1 MVAISQTTIAHHKA
15 LLIASGPAMLE
26 KMVRPLKESGLSVN
40 ACESFRDAQRLYDH
54 QALVVIPLRDDD
66 LKEASEFIGWLRDQS
81 KQATPYI
88 LGFGRCPEGQRK
100 SLAAKMRLNDLVTLP
115 FSETDVKERLASYRK
130 WCEQSEESSEPQE
143 SVPSPG
149 EFSEADLEKTG
160 KVSLFADS
168 EGRGSDDESPEEI
181 YCRECPVGIAMF
193 DQDLC
198 YLLANPRW
206 IQQFHLKDREILG
219 KSQFEV
225 FSSLHSDWRRIYER
239 CLSGETRRGRETINA
254 PHGPVEMR
262 WEVRPWRHRSGQIG
276 GITIAFEEV
285 WQKHEDN
292 AAVNV
297 PPDNDRTFTTA
308 DLRAPAVIVDLH
320 GKVTEANEGAQGF
333 LPDFESASQV
343 FREELAELRDGKRDD
358 VSLTHFEQSTEGR
371 HAWTNTVRRDE
382 IGQPVSVLRVGVPI
396 PEEATPNKETSDA
409 TPEDKSK
416 APFNDEDLDE
426 LTELIWKANSKGEI
440 TFFNKAWLNYRGRP
454 LRRELNGGWLDG
466 LHGDDARETKAVV
479 AQAIREQQ
487 ELTHEFRLKSDA
499 GEYTSMTMSVRPHRG
514 DDSGDVLGF
523 VGECRTELPE
533 QATTEEPTPEALP
546 PAELLADVAK
556 VQDEITDL
564 QAALAEA
571 KAERAGLPTSK
582 AFQAS
587 PALLFTCDAQGALQT
602 INRQWERF
610 RGRSLAEEEG
620 AGWLEGIVD
629 PAERET
635 VQRDLAKAALDG
647 IPFKTRF
654 QFHDHASEART
665 VELQA
670 TPLLDAEGLS
680 SGLSGTVR
688 DITEEWQTLTKV
700 RELVDPAQAN
710 TNSSPSDLH
719 QQLAKAWPA
728 WQQRQ
733 GSLSADLTA
742 FREIFDNVGTGIV
755 LLGPAGEAMF
765 ANKRHRDILGFGVE
779 DAGDMESWL
788 RRGCPDADHA
798 EAVLKVWQNDI
809 WQRQLTKVLTL
820 TTAKG
825 VLREIEVQPQLFL
838 EDNRLLLT
846 ILDVTESKRS
856 EEAMRDSEIRF
867 RALFR
872 DSALG
877 IALIDAESKI
887 YDINP
892 ALERVLDTPRRQL
905 LCRDFDECLHAD
917 DQARK
922 REVIE
927 QLLASPKRSAS
938 IELRL
943 ARIQD
948 DQEVW
953 VRLNVSLVRDAD
965 QRVLFTAYFVQDI
978 TEQKNVQLE
987 LQVSQEQNRA
997 LLEAAPD
1004 LVMLVDQ
1011 RGIVIDLLPSES
1023 VPIHGQAEQAIG
1035 QPVEA
1040 IIPPFAGKLQDM
1052 LKDAFATD
1060 QAIPFTYALDV
1071 ADPDSARFKARLVAC
1086 KPDNAV
1092 ISIQPEAPK
1101 AEPQIQ
1107 VEEIPES
1114 LRLQALCFE
1123 NAVEPVVI
1131 TNYTGDIIDWNEAA
1145 QQFFGFS
1152 REDAIGQAFSQLFGY
1167 DTVEEFTKQLAADGA
1182 HRWQGRLSFTRK
1194 DGSFGEAD
1202 VSFLPLKSDLGSLAG
1217 QVAFIREPQPEPE
1230 PKPEP
1235 TPIVPTGP
1243 SPEELLEQAKN
1254 ENLARMVPQMH
1265 QRLRNNL
1272 QIIGTLLNL
1281 QFKAQHDMGTR
1292 DALLA
1297 GRNRAFTLSL
1307 LHEQIQTKEDEESVD
1322 FLKFAN
1328 QLATHVLESYQA
1340 AGRVTV
1346 VFQIGDALDL
1356 QIASPLALILNELL
1370 TNAIKHGFP
1379 EPGSGRIQVAIS
1391 VEGDKG
1397 ALSVRNDGVELDPK
1411 QLDTAGLGL
1420 QIVKTLARQIG
1431 GNLEKIDT
1439 TETEFRVYFST
1450 ALRK

>member
-1 MVAISQTTIAHHKA
+1 MVAISQTTIAHRKA

-26 KMVRPLKESGLSVN
+26 KMARPLKESGLNVN
-40 ACESFRDAQRLYDH
+40 ACESFRDAQRLFDH
-54 QALVVIPLRDDD
+54 QALVVIPLRDDA
-66 LKEASEFIGWLRDQS
+66 LKEAADFIAWLRDHS
-81 KQATPYI
+81 KQASPYI

-115 FSETDVKERLASYRK
+115 FSETDVKERLVSYRK
-130 WCEQSEESSEPQE
+130 WCKQSEESSTGPQKPM
-143 SVPSPG
+143 PSNG
-149 EFSEADLEKTG
+149 EFSEVDFEKTG
-160 KVSLFADS
+160 KVSLFAGS
-168 EGRGSDDESPEEI
+168 EERSNDDESPEEI

-193 DQDLC
+193 DKDLR

-206 IQQFHLKDREILG
+206 IQQFHLKDREIVG
-219 KSQFEV
+219 KSQFEI
-225 FSSLHSDWRRIYER
+225 FSSLHSGWRRIYER
-239 CLSGETRRGRETINA
+239 CLGGETRRGRETINA

-262 WEVRPWRHRSGQIG
+262 WEVRPWRDRSGQIG

-285 WQKHEDN
+285 WQKHEEN
-292 AAVNV
+292 AAVSV
-297 PPDNDRTFTTA
+297 QPDNDRSFTTA
-308 DLRAPAVIVDLH
+308 DLRAPAVIVDLR
-320 GKVTEANEGAQGF
+320 GRVTEANEGAQGF
-333 LPDFESASQV
+333 LANFESASQL
-343 FREELAELRDGKRDD
+343 FCDELAELRDGKRDD
-358 VSLTHFEQSTEGR
+358 VSLTHFEQGCEG
-371 HAWTNTVRRDE
+371 HFAWTNTVRRDE
-382 IGQPVSVLRVGVPI
+382 VGQPVSVLRVGVPV
-396 PEEATPNKETSDA
+396 PKEAALFEEAAPGETP
-409 TPEDKSK
+409 K
-416 APFNDEDLDE
+416 ALFNDEDLNE
-426 LTELIWKANSKGEI
+426 LSELAWKASGKGEI
-440 TFFNKAWLNYRGRP
+440 TFFNKAWLNYRGRA
-454 LRRELNGGWLDG
+454 LGSELNGGWLDG

-499 GEYTSMTMSVRPHRG
+499 GEYQTMIMSVRPYRENE
-514 DDSGDVLGF
+514 SGDVLGF
-523 VGECRTELPE
+523 VGMCQTVILEGITKVVASPQSLPSS
-533 QATTEEPTPEALP
+533 
-546 PAELLADVAK
+546 ELLADVAK
-556 VQDEITDL
+556 VEDEIADL

-571 KAERAGLPTSK
+571 KIERAGSPTSK

-587 PALLFTCDAQGALQT
+587 PALLFTCDARGVLQT

-620 AGWLEGIVD
+620 AGWLEGIVV
-629 PAERET
+629 ASERET
-635 VQRDLAKAALDG
+635 VQRDLARAARDG
-647 IPFKTRF
+647 LPFKTRF
-654 QFHDHASEART
+654 RFHDHACDART

-680 SGLSGTVR
+680 SGLSGTIR
-688 DITEEWQTLTKV
+688 DISEEWQTLTSV
-700 RELVDPAQAN
+700 GELVDIER
-710 TNSSPSDLH
+710 TETLSPSELH
-719 QQLAKAWPA
+719 QQLAAAIPA
-728 WQQRQ
+728 WRQRQ

-742 FREIFDNVGTGIV
+742 FREIFDSVGTGIV
-755 LLGPAGEAMF
+755 LLGPEGESMF

-788 RRGCPDADHA
+788 RRGCPNADHA

-846 ILDVTESKRS
+846 IVDITESKRS
-856 EEAMRDSEIRF
+856 EEALRDSEIRF

-872 DSALG
+872 DSAMG

-917 DQARK
+917 DQSRK
-922 REVIE
+922 RDVIE

-943 ARIQD
+943 ARTLD
-948 DQEVW
+948 SKEVW

-978 TEQKNVQLE
+978 TKQKNVQLE

-1011 RGIVIDLLPSES
+1011 RGAVIDLLPSDS
-1023 VPIHGQAEQAIG
+1023 VPTQIEPAQAMG
-1035 QPVEA
+1035 KPVES
-1040 IIPPFAGKLQDM
+1040 IIPAFAGKLPGLVQE
-1052 LKDAFATD
+1052 AFDTD
-1060 QAIPFTYALDV
+1060 RAVSFSYTHDT
-1071 ADPDSARFKARLVAC
+1071 PDSDGLKFKARLVAC
-1086 KPDNAV
+1086 KPDNVV
-1092 ISIQPEAPK
+1092 ISIQPEVPAKPAPTV
-1101 AEPQIQ
+1101 P
-1107 VEEIPES
+1107 VDEISES
-1114 LRLQALCFE
+1114 TRIQALCFD
-1123 NAVEPVVI
+1123 NAVDPIVI
-1131 TNYTGDIIDWNEAA
+1131 TNYTGDIIDWNDAA

-1152 REDAIGQAFSQLFGY
+1152 REDALNQSFPQLFGCQS
-1167 DTVEEFTKQLAADGA
+1167 VEEFTKHLTAADGA
-1182 HRWQGRLSFTRK
+1182 HRWQGCMSFTHK
-1194 DGSFGEAD
+1194 DGSFGQAE
-1202 VSFLPLKSDLGSLAG
+1202 VTFLPLKSELGSLAG
-1217 QVAFIREPQPEPE
+1217 QVAFVRKHQPHPV
-1230 PKPEP
+1230 PV
-1235 TPIVPTGP
+1235 PIGPTGP
-1243 SPEELLEQAKN
+1243 SPEELLQQAKN
-1254 ENLARMVPQMH
+1254 DNLARVVPQMH

-1281 QFKAQHDMGTR
+1281 QFKAQRDMDTR

-1307 LHEQIQTKEDEESVD
+1307 LHEQIQTKEHEESVD
-1322 FLKFAN
+1322 FLQFAN
-1328 QLATHVLESYQA
+1328 QLATQVLESYQA
-1340 AGRVTV
+1340 AERVV
-1346 VFQIGDALDL
+1346 VDFKIAHTLDL

-1379 EPGSGRIQVAIS
+1379 EPGSGHIQVAIS
-1391 VEGDKG
+1391 TAGDKG
-1397 ALSVRNDGVELDPK
+1397 ALSIRNDGVVVDHK
-1411 QLDTAGLGL
+1411 QLDTTGLGL
-1420 QIVKTLARQIG
+1420 QVVKTLARQIG
-1431 GNLEKIDT
+1431 GSLEKIDT